1 MDFAEFL
8 TEEEGFEAIYESAL
22 DEGLWDIAAGGARV
36 FGGAMTVPDE
46 AIARLM
52 GAGTKGRMARGFGDI
67 KGGLGRAFFGKQ
79 TPPAQAP
86 APVPA
91 PTVTAADIKA
101 VADEFARLKAAFHDA
116 RKRGDKDFARRIAA
130 RMKRVD
136 PVSFRELEVKSREAR
151 RERDRKRWAFL
162 SASTPQKPED
172 FLGRLGAEN

>member
-67 KGGLGRAFFGKQ
+67 KGGLGRAFFGRQK
-79 TPPAQAP
+79 PPASDP
-86 APVPA
+86 NPVPA

-101 VADEFARLKAAFHDA
+101 VADEFERLKAAFYGA
-116 RKRGDKDFARRIAA
+116 RKRGEKDLARRIAG

-136 PVSFRELEVKSREAR
+136 PVSFRELEIKSREAR
-151 RERDRKRWAFL
+151 KERDRKKWSFL
-162 SASTPQKPED
+162 NASAQQKPEE
-172 FLGRLGAEN
+172 FLRRLATEN